1 MGRLVFVLGGA
12 RSGKSRFAQE
22 YAWAEAGEDVLYVAT
37 ATVTDDEMTTRV
49 ARHREDRPAAW
60 ETVELPL
67 WAGETLLA
75 RGALPPVI
83 VLDCLTLLLSTPA
96 FTDANL
102 TAEAVEAHATAE
114 VDGLVRLASV
124 HSGTLIVVSNEV
136 GMGMHPDYPLGRIY
150 RDAFGRANQRIAAH
164 ADAAYFLL
172 AGIALDLTKLRAAL
186 PVASSH
192 NMGRGK

>member
-1 MGRLVFVLGGA
+1 MGRLVFVLGGT

-22 YAWAEAGEDVLYVAT
+22 YAWAEAGENVLYVAT
-37 ATVTDDEMTTRV
+37 ATVTDDEMTARV

-67 WAGETLLA
+67 RAGETLLA
-75 RGALPPVI
+75 RDALPPVI
-83 VLDCLTLLLSTPA
+83 LLDCLTLLLSTPA
-96 FTDANL
+96 FTSADL
-102 TAEAVEAHATAE
+102 TAEEVEMHATIE
-114 VDGLVRLASV
+114 IDGLVRLAAV
-124 HSGTLIVVSNEV
+124 HTGTLIVVSNEV
-136 GMGMHPDYPLGRIY
+136 GMGMHPDHPLGRIY

-186 PVASSH
+186 PVASLQRTLQ
-192 NMGRGK
+192 GE

>member
-67 WAGETLLA
+67 RAGETLLA